1 MRKGF
6 RLAEVRALGVDE
18 LEAFLGIFYPQ
29 KNVIKHAKSL
39 RQDWRKWKRRY
50 GR

>member
-6 RLAEVRALGVDE
+6 RLEEVRALGVDE
-18 LEAFLGIFYPQ
+18 LGAFLEILYPQ
-29 KNVIKHAKSL
+29 RTTGVRAKSL